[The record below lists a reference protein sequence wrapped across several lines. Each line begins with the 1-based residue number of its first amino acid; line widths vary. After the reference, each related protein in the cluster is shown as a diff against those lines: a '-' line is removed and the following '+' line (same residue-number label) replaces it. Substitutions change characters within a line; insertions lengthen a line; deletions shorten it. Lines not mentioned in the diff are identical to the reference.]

1 MVDVFFAVQ
10 TPLGFTVR
18 TTATYWQLI
27 QRKHPEVI
35 GYEAAIQQGLRQ
47 PEEVRRSTQDP
58 TVHLFYTPI
67 LPAYQ
72 LVMVA
77 KRLNGEGFLVTCY
90 LSDKKKEGVRIW
102 PTSA

>member
-1 MVDVFFAVQ
+1 M
-10 TPLGFTVR
+10 R
-18 TTATYWQLI
+18 TTDRYWQLI

-35 GYEAAIQQGLRQ
+35 RYETKIQQGLQQ

-58 TVHLFYTPI
+58 AVYLFYTSIPPMY
-67 LPAYQ
+67 L

-77 KRLNGEGFLVTCY
+77 KRLNGEGFLITCY
-90 LSDKKKEGVRIW
+90 LSDKKKEGERIW